1 MTLGPLMIGIA
12 GPELTGE
19 ERERLRDPAV
29 GGVILFA
36 RNFHD
41 AGQLAALTE
50 AIRALRTPPLLIAA
64 DQEGGRVQR
73 FRDGFT
79 ALPPAR
85 ALGAWWQRDRREAAT
100 LAEQFGWLLAAELR
114 GVGVDLG
121 LGPVLDI
128 DHGVSAVIGD
138 RALGDRPQAV
148 AELGLALARGLRRGG
163 MAAVAK
169 HFPGHGGVAP
179 DSHEAL
185 PEDDRDYQDLHET
198 DLVPFRRLMINGL
211 EGLMMA
217 HIVFPREDSAPASLS
232 ARWIQGIV
240 RRRLGFEG
248 AVLSDD
254 LGMAGAAVAGSIGE
268 RVRTALNAGCDIAVL
283 GNVGRDVD
291 PLLPA
296 WRKRDPV
303 AAMRRMRLHGRTA
316 PSLAQLCASREWR
329 QTRESLARLTG

>member
-41 AGQLAALTE
+41 VEQLAALTE
-50 AIRALRTPPLLIAA
+50 VIRALRTPPLLIAA

-85 ALGAWWQRDRREAAT
+85 ALGAWWRRDRRAAAA
-100 LAEQFGWLLAAELR
+100 LAEQFGWLVAAELR
-114 GVGVDLG
+114 GAGVDLG

-185 PEDDRDYQDLHET
+185 PEDGRDYQDLHET
-198 DLVPFRRLMINGL
+198 DLLPFRRLMINGL

-217 HIVFPREDSAPASLS
+217 HVVFPREDSAPASLS

-248 AVLSDD
+248 AVFSDD

-268 RVRTALNAGCDIAVL
+268 RVRTALDAGCDIAVL
-283 GNVGRDVD
+283 GNEGRDVD
-291 PLLPA
+291 PVLPA
-296 WRKRDPV
+296 WRERDPV
-303 AAMRRMRLHGRTA
+303 AAMRRMRLHGRAA
-316 PSLAQLCASREWR
+316 PPLEQLRASREW
-329 QTRESLARLTG
+329 QQACEALARLTK